1 CSVITEPL
9 EAQGISTGRE
19 ARRRA
24 GELLELVGL
33 SAGDLDR
40 YPHQFSGGQA
50 QRIAIARA
58 LSTDPRLLV
67 CDEAVSALD
76 VSVQAQV
83 LNLLRR
89 LQAELDLAYLFIAHD
104 LNVVRYVSDR
114 VCVMYLGRI
123 VEQGPADQ
131 LLADPRHPYTQSLAA
146 AIAADP
152 RSGVRRR
159 RGNRHPGATSTAAP
173 RARSPGAPPSSRF
186 PSRRDRAGRRPATS
200 SGRPAVLEYVV
211 RRGLYGVLVVALVT
225 VFVFLTLRL
234 IPGDVVRL
242 QLADAPGVG
251 PEQIAQR
258 AAQLRLDQPL
268 LTQLGRFVADAV
280 TGDFGTSFQSG
291 EPVTALI
298 AERLPTTLQLGVM
311 ALLVSVVLGVPLGL
325 LSAVRQNS
333 WLDQGLRAVSV
344 AGLSIPNFWLGLL
357 LVTYLALWFSWSP
370 PLVYRTPAEDLG
382 SNLVH
387 M

>member
-1 CSVITEPL
+1 
-9 EAQGISTGRE
+9 
-19 ARRRA
+19 
-24 GELLELVGL
+24 
-33 SAGDLDR
+33 
-40 YPHQFSGGQA
+40 
-50 QRIAIARA
+50 
-58 LSTDPRLLV
+58 
-67 CDEAVSALD
+67 
-76 VSVQAQV
+76 
-83 LNLLRR
+83 
-89 LQAELDLAYLFIAHD
+89 
-104 LNVVRYVSDR
+104 
-114 VCVMYLGRI
+114 M
-123 VEQGPADQ
+123 
-131 LLADPRHPYTQSLAA
+131 
-146 AIAADP
+146 
-152 RSGVRRR
+152 
-159 RGNRHPGATSTAAP
+159 
-173 RARSPGAPPSSRF
+173 
-186 PSRRDRAGRRPATS
+186 
-200 SGRPAVLEYVV
+200 LEYVV

-242 QLADAPGVG
+242 QLADAPGVS

-258 AAQLRLDQPL
+258 AAQLGLDQPL
-268 LTQLGRFVADAV
+268 LAQLWRFVTDAA

-311 ALLVSVVLGVPLGL
+311 ALVVSVVLGVPLGL

-357 LVTYLALWFSWSP
+357 LVTYLALWFAWSP

-387 M
+387 MALPAFALGVAGMAAIARMLRSSMLEVLRSPYIRTVRAKGAPERTVLFTHAVRNSLVPVFSLIGLQVGHILGGTVILESIFAIPGMGMLIFESVQVRDYPVVLGCVVVYGAVFILVNLVVDVLYGVIDPRIRYA